1 MNMFKK
7 LSLKAKLLGLSVI
20 TVLVT
25 AMGAWLSLQSMSES
39 YEKSTFF
46 EIESYS
52 SKVSDAI
59 AAQFFERYGDVQ
71 AFALNEAIKSGDA
84 TRIEPVLNSYV
95 ALYGI
100 YDVILV
106 VDKRGR
112 YVGSNSKDPSGKDL
126 NLNKLKVTNYAND
139 LWFKSV
145 VSGKTSDSK
154 EKNFSG
160 TYFEDF
166 IEDHIVASAM
176 GEKKYG
182 SSFSAAIKD
191 EKGELLGVIT
201 NRAGERWVLPDI
213 QTAYEALKQAGLPSA
228 EVVLF
233 NSKGQ
238 YIQDFSNGNSRA
250 ERILGKSF
258 YDENSEFKQL
268 INKREKG
275 YYRGVESGSKEEEII
290 TFTRLGGSKWIDE
303 FNWVASVHTSSSEAF
318 LSIVSAKNT
327 FIVMMSIASVLA
339 LTFSVLFS
347 VLVSKAFNQA
357 TNSLSENSHE
367 LNEASIKIASQS
379 TELSESATEQAA
391 ALQETMSAV
400 DEISAMV
407 EKNAEAANRSKDVSE
422 NSKVA
427 AERGREIVDQMIEAI
442 GDIDKSNNEISEEI
456 AESNQ
461 QPAEITKLIN
471 DIGSKTKVINE
482 IVFQTK
488 LLSFNAS
495 VEAARAGEY
504 GKGFSVVAEEVGNLA
519 QMSGNAAKEI
529 TALLDESVSKVNQ
542 IVSDSKTRVDRILQV
557 SKSKVQAGSKVAN
570 ECNEALGEILTNVAS
585 VDSLVS
591 EIAVAS
597 QEQSAGIKEISK
609 AVGQMEQVTQQNS
622 SVAQSSSSAA
632 EQLRA
637 QAAALNELVELISS
651 QVNGNSKAVESEVP
665 RENVVP
671 LKKKSPERPK
681 LSLSGHKASGTEYVP
696 AANDPGFGED

>member
-25 AMGAWLSLQSMSES
+25 AVGAWMSLQSMIDS
-39 YEKSTFF
+39 YEKTTFF
-46 EIESYS
+46 GIEMFS

-71 AFALNEAIKSGDA
+71 AFALNEAVKSGEFD
-84 TRIEPVLNSYV
+84 RIQSVLNSYV

-112 YVGSNSKDPSGKDL
+112 YVGSNSKDATGKEL
-126 NLNKLKVTNYAND
+126 NLNKLKEVNYAND
-139 LWFKSV
+139 IWFKSV
-145 VSGKTSDSK
+145 ISGKTSDSK

-160 TYFEDF
+160 TFFEDF
-166 IEDHIVASAM
+166 IEDHIVATAT
-176 GEKKYG
+176 GEKKFG
-182 SSFSAAIKD
+182 SSFSAAIRD
-191 EKGELLGVIT
+191 DKGELLGVIT

-213 QTAYEALKQAGLPSA
+213 QTAYEALKQSGLPSA
-228 EVVLF
+228 QVVLL
-233 NSKGQ
+233 NGKGQ
-238 YIQDFSNGNSRA
+238 YIQDFSSDKSQTD
-250 ERILGKSF
+250 RILGKSF

-268 INKREKG
+268 VSKNQKG
-275 YYRGVESGSKEEEII
+275 HFRGYESGSKEEEII
-290 TFTRLGGSKWIDE
+290 SFARLGGSKWIDD

-318 LSIVSAKNT
+318 RSITSAKNT
-327 FIVMMSIASVLA
+327 FIIMMSIASVLA

-347 VLVSKAFNQA
+347 VLVSKAFNKA

-367 LNEASIKIASQS
+367 LNEASVKIASQS

-407 EKNAEAANRSKDVSE
+407 EKNAEAASRSKDVSE

-442 GDIDKSNNEISEEI
+442 GDIDKSNNEISQEI

-461 QPAEITKLIN
+461 QLAEITKLIH

-529 TALLDESVSKVNQ
+529 TSLLDESVSKVNQ

-557 SKSKVQAGSKVAN
+557 SKAKVQAGSKVAN

-622 SVAQSSSSAA
+622 SVAQSSSAAA

-637 QAAALNELVELISS
+637 QAAALHAVVEVSSS
-651 QVNGNSKAVESEVP
+651 QVNG
-665 RENVVP
+665 
-671 LKKKSPERPK
+671 
-681 LSLSGHKASGTEYVP
+681 G
-696 AANDPGFGED
+696 

>member
-1 MNMFKK
+1 MNIFKK
-7 LSLKAKLLGLSVI
+7 LSLKSKLLGLSVM

-25 AMGAWLSLQSMSES
+25 AVGAWLSLQSMTKS
-39 YEKSTFF
+39 YEKTVFF
-46 EIESYS
+46 EMEMFS
-52 SKVSDAI
+52 SKVADAI

-71 AFALNEAIKSGDA
+71 AFALNEAIQSGELE
-84 TRIEPVLNSYV
+84 RIQPVLNSYV

-106 VDKRGR
+106 VDKKGR
-112 YVGSNSKDPSGKDL
+112 YVGSNSKDGSGKEI
-126 NLNKLKVTNYAND
+126 NLNRLREVNYSND
-139 LWFKSV
+139 NWFKSV

-160 TYFEDF
+160 TFFEDF
-166 IEDHIVASAM
+166 IEDHIVGNAT
-176 GEKKYG
+176 GEKKFG
-182 SSFSAAIKD
+182 SSFSAAIRD
-191 EKGELLGVIT
+191 DNGELLGVIT

-213 QTAYEALKQAGLPSA
+213 QTAFEALKQAGFPSA
-228 EVVLF
+228 EVVLL

-238 YIQDFSNGNSRA
+238 YLQEFAAGQSRF

-258 YDENSEFKQL
+258 YDTNPEFKQL
-268 INKREKG
+268 SKKSSLG
-275 YYRGVESGSKEEEII
+275 VYRGIGEGSKEEEII
-290 TFTRLGGSKWIDE
+290 SFSRLGGSKWIDE
-303 FNWVASVHTSSSEAF
+303 FNWIASIHVPSSEAF
-318 LSIVSAKNT
+318 QSIASAKNT
-327 FIVMMSIASVLA
+327 FLIMMSIASVLA

-357 TNSLSENSHE
+357 TSSLSENSHE

-422 NSKVA
+422 NSKTA

-442 GDIDKSNNEISEEI
+442 GDIDKSNNEISQEI
-456 AESNQ
+456 SESNLQ
-461 QPAEITKLIN
+461 LAEITKLIN

-529 TALLDESVSKVNQ
+529 SSLLDESVRKVNH
-542 IVSDSKTRVDRILQV
+542 IVSDSKSRVDRIIQI
-557 SKSKVQAGSKVAN
+557 SKSKVEVGSKVAN
-570 ECNEALGEILTNVAS
+570 ECNEALSEILTNVAS

-622 SVAQSSSSAA
+622 SVAQSSSVAA
-632 EQLRA
+632 EQLKA
-637 QAAALNELVELISS
+637 QSTALHALVELISS
-651 QVNGNSKAVESEVP
+651 HVNGGSQGVPKEVLK
-665 RENVVP
+665 ENVVL
-671 LKKKSPERPK
+671 LKRKTPER
-681 LSLSGHKASGTEYVP
+681 SEVAMSRSKASGSEYVP
-696 AANDPGFGED
+696 SANDPGFGEE